1 MVDVLG
7 VLDREAAAQAISQL
21 IQTYSCLADL
31 AQSQGELD
39 CCGWRSRILSV
50 FPQKRQWRRER

>member
-1 MVDVLG
+1 MCYILLWISGSVEKAMVDVLA

-39 CCGWRSRILSV
+39 YCCC
-50 FPQKRQWRRER
+50 